1 MQNYTEAEELA
12 TRAYLDNFE
21 LVESDLAKQDQKL
34 VEDTEVL
41 LREDLRQIIKDKKSI
56 DEVQVLVDQINV
68 NLDRAEKLLS

>member
-1 MQNYTEAEELA
+1 
-12 TRAYLDNFE
+12 